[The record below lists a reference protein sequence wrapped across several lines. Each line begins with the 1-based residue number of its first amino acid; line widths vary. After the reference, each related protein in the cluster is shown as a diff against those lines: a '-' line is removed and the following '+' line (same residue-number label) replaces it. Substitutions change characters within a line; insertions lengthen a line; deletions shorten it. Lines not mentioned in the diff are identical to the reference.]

1 MPRGPLSRDDLA
13 AVNRL
18 RRWYEEQPFGSSHG
32 PRGGENPDAG
42 TGGRMLGCPGWL
54 LVPTM
59 SLLKRWDTRNQRI
72 AEWQL
77 HGSGEKP
84 RDEGW
89 FAGIAVGVALLV
101 AVFRRDLPGLIG
113 STWTLVLL
121 GGFAAI
127 CFVGEFIGQ
136 RRKRL
141 AWEEARRRG
150 REKS

>member
-1 MPRGPLSRDDLA
+1 M
-13 AVNRL
+13 L
-18 RRWYEEQPFGSSHG
+18 R
-32 PRGGENPDAG
+32 
-42 TGGRMLGCPGWL
+42 CPGWV

-77 HGSGEKP
+77 HGPGEKP

-89 FAGIAVGVALLV
+89 FAGIVVGVALLI

-127 CFVGEFIGQ
+127 CFVGEFIRQ